1 MRRRHWEIKFALFL
15 MSLSAAVYGVHY
27 LLFHN
32 QQDIL
37 SNFLLF
43 SAFVPVDVLLVVLI
57 VHRLLAIHEK
67 QAILTKLN
75 MAIGVFYSEMGG
87 GLLRR
92 FRSFDLDVDS
102 LTRDLVR
109 DNDWTPQRF
118 AALMKK
124 YSRHEMKVD
133 CRQGDL
139 ARLREFMLDKRA
151 FLLGL
156 LANPNLLEHDSFTD
170 VLWAVFHLTEELA
183 SRADVGGLPQADCE
197 HLAGD
202 IKRAYGRLIVSWLT
216 YMLHLKDNYPYLFS
230 LAVRTNPF
238 DPEADPVVR

>member
-1 MRRRHWEIKFALFL
+1 MRRRHWEIKFGLFL
-15 MSLSAAVYGVHY
+15 MSVSAAVYGVHY
-27 LLFHN
+27 VMF
-32 QQDIL
+32 QSGRDIL

-92 FRSFDLDVDS
+92 FRSFDLDS
-102 LTRDLVR
+102 AALTRDLVEN
-109 DNDWTPQRF
+109 NDWTPQRF
-118 AALMKK
+118 AVLIKK
-124 YSRHEMKVD
+124 YSGHDMAVD

-139 ARLREFMLDKRA
+139 AGLREFVLDKRA

-170 VLWAVFHLTEELA
+170 VLWAVFHLTEELGY
-183 SRADVGGLPQADCE
+183 RADMGGLPQSDCE

-202 IKRAYGRLIVSWLT
+202 IKRAYGRLIVGWLM
-216 YMLHLKDNYPYLFS
+216 YLLHLKNNYPYLLS

-238 DPEADPVVR
+238 DPDSDPVVR